1 MNWATF
7 FKENIKKGNVVTVY
21 DLESG
26 VPMSVKV
33 SKSYR
38 TGEIYFYGV
47 GDGKQI
53 VFHWSDADSRFQGGA
68 QE

>member
-7 FKENIKKGNVVTVY
+7 FKENIKKGNELTVY
-21 DLESG
+21 DLETG

-53 VFHWSDADSRFQGGA
+53 VFHWSDSENRFQGGV

>member
-1 MNWATF
+1 MKF
-7 FKENIKKGNVVTVY
+7 REEIKRGNVVAVY

-26 VPMSVKV
+26 EQMSVKV

-47 GDGKQI
+47 SEGMQI
-53 VFHWSDADSRFQGGA
+53 VFHWSDSENRFQGGV

>member
-1 MNWATF
+1 ML
-7 FKENIKKGNVVTVY
+7 TVY

-33 SKSYR
+33 SQSYR

-53 VFHWSDADSRFQGGA
+53 VFHWSDSENRFQGGV

>member
-7 FKENIKKGNVVTVY
+7 FKENIKKGNELTVY
-21 DLESG
+21 DLETD

-38 TGEIYFYGV
+38 IGEIYFYGV
-47 GDGKQI
+47 CDGMQI
-53 VFHWSDADSRFQGGA
+53 VFHWSDSDNRFQGGV